1 MVYIDI
7 DKKKL
12 SLAAAFFLPLF
23 ITAAICI
30 NRGVYPFGDRC
41 ILHVDMYHQYCPFF
55 SEFLQNI
62 RDGSLF
68 SYSWNIGLGADF
80 VSLYAYYLASPLNW
94 LIVLCPGN
102 AVVEFMTILVVVK
115 IAACGLTAAY
125 YLCRH
130 FETEHMAAAVFGTAY
145 ALCAFTAAYSW
156 NIMWT
161 DCMALLP
168 LILLGLERLI
178 KEGRPLL
185 YYGTLA
191 LCIFSNYYISIM
203 ICIFLVF
210 WFLLI
215 WAENRGTGIRAWVRF
230 AWYSALAGGTGAV
243 LIIPTAIVLGYSGAG
258 GISFPKSVEW
268 YFDLISELSRH
279 FVLTETYT
287 GSEHWPNLYCG
298 LFVPVLFV
306 LYLLNR
312 EISWKRKV
320 PRVFLAVL
328 FVLSF
333 SNNILDFFWH
343 GLHFPTSL
351 PGRQSFIYCFLL
363 LVICFEA
370 FCRLRGNRVWH
381 LLVATNVCVAFL
393 MCAYFL
399 AEDRAEQTMRFVMT
413 AVFFCCYLILLTGY
427 LAGAKRVR
435 RLLASVGAFAVIAEL
450 AMNLAVTGLDTVS
463 RTSYH
468 RERESYRILL
478 ERAEAMAEDAGVLF
492 YRTEQLER
500 KTKND
505 AALYGYH
512 SATQFSSLM
521 NLNVSHFYQ
530 DVGMEGGKNF
540 YSYSGATPLLEAML
554 SVRYVLADNDREA
567 GPLRALLTSAGEYS
581 LYENR
586 YTLPLGFVMDEAA
599 AEAWDYDGP
608 GDIETQN
615 RLAYLLG
622 ADDAMLVPVES
633 VSEPGKSGF
642 TAERTGY
649 YYAAYEKTSI
659 GNLTEQTSDGR
670 SRSYTKV
677 SHGYTLDLGY
687 CEEGVEVTVTNT
699 DNEELPLRVY
709 YLNLDAFYQAYEA
722 LGSQPFVLT
731 LFENNRIEGTVRLVE
746 AGRLIFSV
754 ADEQGWTLFVDGKE
768 TESETFAEAFI
779 STRLAPGEH
788 QITLRYETPGLRA
801 GAACSGIC
809 LLLAAASIYL
819 SGRKKGEGQE
829 ADSEKNVDSE

>member
-1 MVYIDI
+1 MVNINVNE
-7 DKKKL
+7 KKL
-12 SLAAAFFLPLF
+12 SLAAAFFVPLF
-23 ITAAICI
+23 ITIAICVG
-30 NRGVYPFGDRC
+30 RGVYPFGDRC

-115 IAACGLTAAY
+115 IAACGLTAAC
-125 YLCRH
+125 YLQRH
-130 FETEHMAAAVFGTAY
+130 FETERMAAAVFGTAY

-161 DCMALLP
+161 DCMVLLP
-168 LILLGLERLI
+168 LILLGLERLV

-191 LCIFSNYYISIM
+191 LCILSNYYISIM

-210 WFLLI
+210 WFLLT
-215 WAENRGTGIRAWVRF
+215 WAENRTAGIRAWARF
-230 AWYSALAGGTGAV
+230 AWYSLLAGGTAAV
-243 LIIPTAIVLGYSGAG
+243 LILPTAIVLGYSGAG

-268 YFDLISELSRH
+268 YFDLVSELSRH

-298 LFVPVLFV
+298 VFVPVLFV
-306 LYLLNR
+306 LYLMNG
-312 EISWKRKV
+312 EISWKRKA
-320 PRVFLAVL
+320 PRVFLAAL
-328 FVLSF
+328 FVLGF
-333 SNNILDFFWH
+333 ANNMLDFFWH

-399 AEDRAEQTMRFVMT
+399 TEDRAEQTMRFVMT
-413 AVFFCCYLILLTGY
+413 AVFFCFYLILLSGY
-427 LAGAKRVR
+427 LAGSKKVR
-435 RLLASVGAFAVIAEL
+435 RLLLAVGGFAAITEL
-450 AMNLAVTGLDTVS
+450 AMNLEATGLDTVS
-463 RTSYH
+463 RSSYH
-468 RERESYRILL
+468 RERADYQTLL
-478 ERAEAMAEDAGVLF
+478 GQAEAMAEEEGVLF

-505 AALYGYH
+505 AALHGYA

-567 GPLRALLTSAGEYS
+567 GPLRALLAPAGEYS

-586 YTLPLGFVMDEAA
+586 YTLPIGFVMDEAA
-599 AEAWDYDGP
+599 AEEWDYDEP
-608 GDIETQN
+608 DDIETQN

-622 ADDAMLVPVES
+622 ADEAMLVPVES
-633 VSEPGKSGF
+633 VSEPGESAF

-649 YYAAYEKTSI
+649 YYATYEKTSI

-687 CEEGVEVTVTNT
+687 CEAGTGVTVTNT
-699 DNEELPLRVY
+699 EGEELPLRVY

-722 LGSQPFVLT
+722 LSRQPFVLT
-731 LFENNRIEGTVRLVE
+731 LFENNRIEGTVRLTE
-746 AGRLIFSV
+746 AGRLIFSI
-754 ADEQGWTLFVDGKE
+754 ADEQGWTLFVDGEE
-768 TESETFAEAFI
+768 TKSETFAEAFI

-788 QITLRYETPGLRA
+788 QIELRYETPGLRA
-801 GAACSGIC
+801 GAACSGLC

-819 SGRKKGEGQE
+819 SGRKKGERRE
-829 ADSEKNVDSE
+829 ANSEKDGDSE